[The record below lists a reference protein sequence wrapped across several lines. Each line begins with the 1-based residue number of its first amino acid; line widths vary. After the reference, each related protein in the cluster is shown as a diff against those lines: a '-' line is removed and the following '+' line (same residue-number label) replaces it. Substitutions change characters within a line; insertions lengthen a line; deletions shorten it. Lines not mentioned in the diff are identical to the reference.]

1 MNQLKEHNLKDLN
14 NISVSSSDKTHGV
27 KHLAIIMDGNRRWA
41 KSKGMPSIAG
51 HREGVKTLKKTLRY
65 CKEIGIKYLTVYVF
79 STENWA
85 RAEEE
90 VKFLFDL
97 LKQVLREELKDL
109 IAEGGKL
116 KFIGDIASLNEGIK
130 QIIQTA
136 ESQTATNESIN
147 LQIAFNYGSK
157 AEITQAARSIAEK
170 VQKGEIK
177 IDEINEGLIE
187 EHLYTRGIPHPD
199 LLIRTGGE
207 QRISNYLLWQIAYT
221 ELYFTD
227 VFWPQF
233 TKKDLKKA
241 IIDFNKRERKYG
253 KR

>member
-14 NISVSSSDKTHGV
+14 NISVSISDKTHGV

-41 KSKGMPSIAG
+41 TSKGMPSIAG

-207 QRISNYLLWQIAYT
+207 QRISNYLLWQIAYS
-221 ELYFTD
+221 EIIVSPLM
-227 VFWPQF
+227 WP
-233 TKKDLKKA
+233 
-241 IIDFNKRERKYG
+241 DFNEGALDECLQEFTTRTRRFG
-253 KR
+253 K